1 MANFKIITP
10 TPGEPGGYV
19 SVTGT
24 SQQWQLGDT
33 VQAMDFGTTATQ
45 STSINPP
52 YDCGVGIFQY
62 GVGYSVSAPQSR
74 GQLIQFIGNSIKLMG
89 SGSSLVNCP
98 LGIAAGPISASN
110 VYGWVQVRGMLDYG
124 RLDQAA
130 DVTAGTSAFIGSAA
144 DGCVASTQTAAG
156 NALLGVHFPVSIAGA
171 SSNTATMFLNFPRMA
186 LGSAL

>member
-1 MANFKIITP
+1 LANFKFIGAY
-10 TPGEPGGYV
+10 PGEPGGYV

-33 VQAMDFGTTATQ
+33 VQAIDFGTTATQ

-52 YDCGVGIFQY
+52 YDCGAGIFQY

-74 GQLIQFIGNSIKLMG
+74 GQLVQLIGNSVKLMG
-89 SGSSLVNCP
+89 SGSSLVNLP

-124 RLDQAA
+124 RLDQNA

-144 DGCVASTQTAAG
+144 DGCIASTQTATG
-156 NALLGVHFPVSIAGA
+156 NALLGVHFPVSIGGA
-171 SSNTATMFLNFPRMA
+171 SSNSATLFLNFPKVMM
-186 LGSAL
+186 GSAL